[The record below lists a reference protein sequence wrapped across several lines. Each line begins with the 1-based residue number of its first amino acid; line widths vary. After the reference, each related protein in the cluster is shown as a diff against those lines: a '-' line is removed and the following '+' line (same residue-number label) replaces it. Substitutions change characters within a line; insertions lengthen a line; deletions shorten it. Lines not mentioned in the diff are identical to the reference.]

1 MNKKV
6 LAVIVAAFAAVL
18 AFALVGCGGQS
29 SSSASSASG
38 SSASASASAA
48 SSASASSASTASSA
62 ASGATKTVVDAYSRS
77 VEVPADAKTAAT
89 VGSGARFVVYA
100 GAQDKLIAVTEMETD
115 PQLNRPYAVAYADK
129 FKSLPATSNGNHLLE
144 TNVNEEELVK
154 LAPDVI
160 ISSRSKEECDQ
171 LQADTGIPVIG
182 ISYQNQL
189 FTDKVYKSIEC
200 VGEALGTED
209 HAAEVIAKM
218 KEWEAD
224 ITGRVANIADADKP
238 SVYVGAVNYKGAK
251 SWGGTYA
258 HYACTDVLGANNVA
272 DATGQDGALDVD
284 LEQIGAWNPDYM
296 FLNAGN
302 LDMLKADYAENK
314 EFFDGLKAF
323 QENHLYTQP
332 FFNFNGTNVDTGICD
347 TYFIGA
353 TIYPDAFADVDLNE
367 KYTEIYKTMLDGFD
381 FYSVMKENKMGF
393 KEFPSLAE

>member
-6 LAVIVAAFAAVL
+6 LAIIVAAFAAAL
-18 AFALVGCGGQS
+18 ALALVGCGGQAS
-29 SSSASSASG
+29 SSASSSAASSSASSA
-38 SSASASASAA
+38 A
-48 SSASASSASTASSA
+48 SS
-62 ASGATKTVVDAYSRS
+62 GAKKAVVDAYGRT
-77 VEVPADAKTAAT
+77 VEVPEHAQTAAT

-115 PQLNRPYAVAYADK
+115 PALNRPYAMAYADL

-154 LAPDVI
+154 LSPDVI

-171 LQADTGIPVIG
+171 LQANTGIPVIG

-189 FTDKVYKSIEC
+189 FTDNVYKSIEC
-200 VGEALGTED
+200 VGAALDTED
-209 HAAEVIAKM
+209 HAAKVIAKM
-218 KEWEAD
+218 KEWESD
-224 ITGRVANIADADKP
+224 ITSRVANIPNDAKP

-272 DATGQDGALDVD
+272 DQTGQDGALDVD

-302 LDMLKADYAENK
+302 MDLLKADYAANR
-314 EFFDGLKAF
+314 EFFDGLAAF
-323 QENHLYTQP
+323 KNNNLYTQP

-353 TIYPDAFADVDLNE
+353 TIYPDAFANVDLDA
-367 KYTEIYKTMLDGFD
+367 KYKEIYETMLGGFD
-381 FYSVMKENKMGF
+381 FYSVMQENKMGF
-393 KEFPSLAE
+393 KPFPSLA

>member
-1 MNKKV
+1 MNKKL
-6 LAVIVAAFAAVL
+6 LAIIVAACAAVL

-29 SSSASSASG
+29 ASSASSASG
-38 SSASASASAA
+38 SSASAASSAA
-48 SSASASSASTASSA
+48 SSAA
-62 ASGATKTVVDAYSRS
+62 AGDTKVVTDAYGRT
-77 VEVPADAKTAAT
+77 VEVPANAQTAAT

-100 GAQDKLIAVTEMETD
+100 GAEDKLIAVTEMETD
-115 PQLNRPYAVAYADK
+115 AQLNRPYAIAFADK
-129 FKSLPATSNGNHLLE
+129 FADLPATSNGNHLLE
-144 TNVNEEELVK
+144 TEVNEEELVK

-182 ISYQNQL
+182 ITYQNQL
-189 FTDKVYKSIEC
+189 FTDNVYNSIEC
-200 VGEALGTED
+200 VAQALGTED

-224 ITGRVANIADADKP
+224 LTGRVANISDDDKP
-238 SVYVGAVNYKGAK
+238 TVYVGAVNYKGAK

-258 HYACTDVLGANNVA
+258 HYACTDVLGAKNVA
-272 DATGQDGALDVD
+272 DETGQDGALDVD

-302 LDMLKADYAENK
+302 IDMLKADYAENK
-314 EFFDGLKAF
+314 DFFDGLKAF
-323 QENHLYTQP
+323 QEGHLYTQP

-353 TIYPDAFADVDLNE
+353 TIYPEAFADVDLDA
-367 KYTEIYKTMLDGFD
+367 KYAEIYETMLDGFD

-393 KEFPSLAE
+393 KTFPSLED